1 MRFFGDSAFWG
12 TALGTDWQAM
22 RMTSL
27 TNIVDKCRFVFEPLM
42 VHHKNKDDPSDR
54 LLFLS

>member
-1 MRFFGDSAFWG
+1 VG
-12 TALGTDWQAM
+12 TTLRTNRQAM
-22 RMTSL
+22 RMASL
-27 TNIVDKCRFVFEPLM
+27 HNIVDKCRLVFESLM